1 MAAGVNLHIDH
12 QWEVTPEL
20 VMNLMMEH
28 TIERGEDI
36 SQCASLYSIG
46 VDGAGL
52 AVVADVVVVPSSVLS
67 VGAFVTMVDT
77 AEVVVVSTVTSKSIV
92 PEALQAVR
100 DSHNASIKNK
110 DNSFFSFIESSQNA
124 DFRKEYSTK
133 NLVCKEKTHLSHIIS
148 HFSTYIV
155 RVMV

>member
-1 MAAGVNLHIDH
+1 MTPEVVTTAVETVAAGVNLHIDH

-52 AVVADVVVVPSSVLS
+52 AVVAIITRP
-67 VGAFVTMVDT
+67 
-77 AEVVVVSTVTSKSIV
+77 
-92 PEALQAVR
+92 R
-100 DSHNASIKNK
+100 
-110 DNSFFSFIESSQNA
+110 
-124 DFRKEYSTK
+124 
-133 NLVCKEKTHLSHIIS
+133 HLLRI
-148 HFSTYIV
+148 
-155 RVMV
+155 